1 MIEQK
6 KLKLKCPYCN
16 YEWETSS
23 THVYVSCPSCLRK
36 ILNPNGKVKKKGG
49 NNDE

>member
-1 MIEQK
+1 MTEQK
-6 KLKLKCPYCN
+6 KTKLKCPSCG

-23 THVYVSCPSCLRK
+23 ELVYVSCPSCLK
-36 ILNPNGKVKKKGG
+36 KVLNPNGKVKKKGG